1 VPTRVIIEA
10 DGGSR
15 GNPGPA
21 AYGALLRDADTGEV
35 IAERA
40 EAIGTTTNNV
50 AEYRGLIAGL
60 ELLHQHAPDAE
71 QVEVRMDS
79 KLVIEQM
86 TGRWKIRHPDM
97 RELALEANR
106 RAPFGTTWTWVP
118 RSANARADRLL
129 NRALDAALGVE
140 AKATRATA
148 TAADAEQPAPQRPF
162 SWAADLGTPTR
173 MILMRHG
180 QTGHT
185 VGRRFSGSGGA
196 DPSLDEVGKAQAETA
211 AAWVESRRG
220 VDAVVTS
227 PAARARET
235 AEVIADA
242 LALPVE
248 VDDGLRETSFGAWD
262 GHTFAEVQERW
273 PRELKEW
280 LASTSVAPP
289 RGESFDEV
297 AVRVRRWRDRIIR
310 TFPGLAVVAVTHV
323 TPIKLMVCAALGA
336 PADALFRMDV
346 APGSISEIE
355 WYSDGLSSLRAFSVQ
370 P

>member
-1 VPTRVIIEA
+1 VVIEA

-40 EAIGTTTNNV
+40 EVIGTTTNNV

-60 ELLHQHAPDAE
+60 ELLHEHAPDAE

-86 TGRWKIRHPDM
+86 AGRWKIKHPDM
-97 RELALEANR
+97 RSLALDANR
-106 RAPFGTTWTWVP
+106 LVPFGTTWTWVP
-118 RSANARADRLL
+118 RSDNADADRLL
-129 NRALDAALGVE
+129 NRALDDALGVE
-140 AKATRATA
+140 PKGTRQT
-148 TAADAEQPAPQRPF
+148 TVTADAEESAPQRRDR
-162 SWAADLGTPTR
+162 WEADLGTPTR
-173 MILMRHG
+173 VILMRHG

-185 VGRRFSGSGGA
+185 VERRFSGSGGA
-196 DPSLDEVGKAQAETA
+196 DPSLDEAGRAQADTA
-211 AAWVESRRG
+211 AAWLESRGG
-220 VDAVVTS
+220 VDAIVTS

-235 AEVIADA
+235 AELIADA

-248 VDDGLRETSFGAWD
+248 VDEGLRETSFGAWD

-273 PRELKEW
+273 PKELNDW

-289 RGESFDEV
+289 QGESFNEV
-297 AVRVRRWRDRIIR
+297 AVRVSRTRNRMIR
-310 TFPGLAVVAVTHV
+310 TSPGRRVVAVTHV

-336 PADALFRMDV
+336 PVDALFRMDV
-346 APGSISEIE
+346 APGSITEIE
-355 WYSDGLSSLRAFSVQ
+355 WYADGLSSLRAFSVR